1 MARPLL
7 RSKHAS
13 RSGGRRAERSRGGGS
28 AEGNRSRRPVLRFMT
43 LFVVF
48 VGVFYAVNLTPVF
61 ERHVWPWYL
70 RVNARVSGNILCG
83 LGEPVTVAGRRI
95 SSVRGGLS
103 IERGCDALQPSALF
117 IAAVLAFP
125 ASMRA
130 RLPGLLIGTLVL
142 MVLNLVRIVSL
153 YYVQVYWPGAF
164 EIMHVE
170 IWQAL
175 FIFLALLFWV
185 FWARWATRRP
195 AGTADASN

>member
-7 RSKHAS
+7 RSKHTS
-13 RSGGRRAERSRGGGS
+13 RSAERSRGGGS
-28 AEGNRSRRPVLRFMT
+28 AAEARFRRPVLRFMT

-48 VGVFYAVNLTPVF
+48 VGAFYAVNLTPVF
-61 ERHVWPWYL
+61 EDHVWPWYL
-70 RVNARVSGNILCG
+70 RVNARMSGDLLRG

-125 ASMRA
+125 ASMWKRI
-130 RLPGLLIGTLVL
+130 PGLLVGTLVL
-142 MVLNLVRIVSL
+142 MVINLVRIVSL
-153 YYVQVYWPGAF
+153 YYVQVFWPGAF

-170 IWQAL
+170 VWQAL

-195 AGTADASN
+195 AVTADATN